1 MLTWVTV
8 KTVSPTPE
16 SGVISLSSELSA
28 LQKAVQRSK
37 TNVLFPATA
46 VEFMVDK
53 VNNIIG
59 TCYLI

>member
-8 KTVSPTPE
+8 KTVSPSPE

-28 LQKAVQRSK
+28 LQKAVQRNK

-53 VNNIIG
+53 VNR
-59 TCYLI
+59 